1 MQILRTILIILVV
14 YYAIKFIS
22 RLMMP
27 YLVKKVVD
35 KAQDRMHQQQQQ
47 QYGPQKQEGDV
58 TVQVKQGQNT
68 KYNPDEGEYVDFEE
82 IKDDK

>member
-35 KAQDRMHQQQQQ
+35 KAQDRMHQQQ
-47 QYGPQKQEGDV
+47 YGPQKEEGEV
-58 TVQVKQGQNT
+58 TVQVKKGQNT
-68 KYNPDEGEYVDFEE
+68 KYNPEEGEYVDFEE

>member
-1 MQILRTILIILVV
+1 MQLLRTILIILVV

-22 RLMMP
+22 RLVMP
-27 YLVKKVVD
+27 YLIKKVVTQ
-35 KAQDRMHQQQQQ
+35 AQDRMHQQQQGHMKEEGEVTLQ
-47 QYGPQKQEGDV
+47 MKQN
-58 TVQVKQGQNT
+58 QHT